1 MVCER
6 AREPRRDDP
15 VAVFERHRQI
25 QLRQRRWSTFLGGSL
40 FLALLAASLA
50 VGKVSPDA
58 LLKGLPDIA
67 RYVGDTVPPVS
78 WETLG
83 RDLGRWYWGLG
94 RWLILLGD
102 TIVVAFLGTLFGFA
116 GAFLLCF
123 PASRN
128 LSRSATGY
136 FIARRLLEVART
148 VPQLVYALIFVCAF
162 GLGPFA
168 GMLAVAVHSAGAM
181 GKLFADVNENSD
193 HGPCDGVAAAGGS
206 WAQII
211 RYAVVPQVSPN
222 FASYTLLRF
231 EINVREASVLGLVG
245 AGGIGE
251 ELYLAVRQ
259 FEYTDISAI
268 ILLIIATVAVI
279 DLACEQLRHRLIG
292 HDTLRMA

>member
-1 MVCER
+1 MQQTSDS
-6 AREPRRDDP
+6 RRPDP
-15 VAVFERHRQI
+15 VALFEQHRQA
-25 QLRQRRWSTFLGGSL
+25 QLRQRRRVTARGAGV
-40 FLALLAASLA
+40 FLALLVLSLF
-50 VGKVSPDA
+50 VGKVSPQA
-58 LLKGLPDIA
+58 LIDGLPDIA
-67 RYVGDTVPPVS
+67 RYVGDTVPPLA

-94 RWLILLGD
+94 RWLTLLGD
-102 TIVVAFLGTLFGFA
+102 TVVVAFLGTLFGFL

-128 LSRSATGY
+128 LNRSTGGY
-136 FIARRLLEVART
+136 FIARRMLEVART
-148 VPQLVYALIFVCAF
+148 VPQLVYALIFVYAF

-168 GMLAVAVHSAGAM
+168 GMLAITVHSAGAL
-181 GKLFADVNENSD
+181 GKLFAEVNENVD
-193 HGPCDGVAAAGGS
+193 HGPGEGVAAAGGS
-206 WAQII
+206 WAQVI

-279 DLACEQLRHRLIG
+279 DLLCEQLRHRLIG
-292 HDTLRMA
+292 PDALHLA